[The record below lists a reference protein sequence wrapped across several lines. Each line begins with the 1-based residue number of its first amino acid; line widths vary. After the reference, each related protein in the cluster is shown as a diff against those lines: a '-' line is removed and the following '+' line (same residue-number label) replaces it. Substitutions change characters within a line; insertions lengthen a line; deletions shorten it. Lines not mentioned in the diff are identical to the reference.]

1 MLRPRKY
8 YMFRDRCAGNVPLP
22 KQARYLLDI
31 IYKAQ
36 VIEQKDLLARIRETV
51 RTRQEASRILTYY
64 TGYLIRKKA
73 IDILISNNKLI
84 TECPHCGGEL

>member
-31 IYKAQ
+31 IYKAK
-36 VIEQKDLLARIRETV
+36 VIEQKELLESIRETV
-51 RTRQEASRILTYY
+51 RTRQEAARILTYY
-64 TGYLIRKKA
+64 TGYLIRKQA

-84 TECPHCGGEL
+84 KHCPHCGGEL